1 MKHPRLLPF
10 VVGIWIL
17 FLSIGYS
24 MYNDYQS
31 QQHLNATLERIAI
44 EYPETLR

>member
-1 MKHPRLLPF
+1 MKYPRLLPF

-24 MYNDYQS
+24 IYSDYQS
-31 QQHLNATLERIAI
+31 EQHLTDTLQRIAI
-44 EYPETLR
+44 ESR